1 MSIRSLTIVSLL
13 LVVQMCLCVPD
24 SFGQS
29 GGKAMVRGRVLDSLS
44 SAPLG
49 FASIRVYDAGEKTLV
64 NGNITDDDGVFS
76 VDVPFGRYYAVIEF
90 MGYRPLTTGVF
101 SLSGQRDAYDLGRM
115 LL

>member
-1 MSIRSLTIVSLL
+1 
-13 LVVQMCLCVPD
+13 
-24 SFGQS
+24 
-29 GGKAMVRGRVLDSLS
+29 AMVRGRVLDSLS

-115 LL
+115 LLSPAVSTLEEVVVQAEKSTMELSLDK